1 MQPNNFVFYCRGT
14 LKLDI
19 SVAPDDYKNCLTP
32 ELAELRPFLPN
43 YNAKPTKEILEF
55 KEGPTGAT
63 PNYHFRNLLY
73 VCPKDLNFSNR
84 TGERARN
91 IAIKVQFMSDT
102 GMRGEVHDSQFDSN
116 LSSV

>member
-1 MQPNNFVFYCRGT
+1 M
-14 LKLDI
+14 
-19 SVAPDDYKNCLTP
+19 APDAYKNCLTP
-32 ELAELRPFLPN
+32 ELAEVRPFLPN

-55 KEGPTGAT
+55 KENCQ
-63 PNYHFRNLLY
+63 PNFHFRNLLY

-102 GMRGEVHDSQFDSN
+102 GMRGE
-116 LSSV
+116 SSVQSNFGLIEPKRQVGGGGQSRFGKIKPSIS

>member
-1 MQPNNFVFYCRGT
+1 MFSRGT

-19 SVAPDDYKNCLTP
+19 SVAPDAYKNCLTP
-32 ELAELRPFLPN
+32 ELAEVRPFLPN

-55 KEGPTGAT
+55 KENCQ
-63 PNYHFRNLLY
+63 PNFHFRNLLY

-102 GMRGEVHDSQFDSN
+102 GMRGESSLQSN
-116 LSSV
+116 FGLSDKANCICSCNEL